1 MTAVDRA
8 IGVYLSR
15 VRSWRDVLRSDAVRL
30 DPELAAEA
38 RAQLEREAKHLV
50 ALLDG
55 AVSLQ
60 VGVLAWALGE
70 LLEALFD
77 AIAFWPEID
86 SSREAVDAVNQA
98 AQLRQHLGLQAR
110 ALYGLAL
117 HEALHGRQ
125 DQAHRLLGRALVLA
139 QQAGDGALLQA
150 VGMALSRLDGRD
162 WAWPDLTKEPPAWV
176 TERPATDAPVR
187 SPNGWPPPRA
197 EGRAAAGPGPTL
209 PSGGW
214 PTSDPTTGPGGRG
227 GPGGP
232 GGRRGGG
239 PGPPPPPS
247 GGGAGH
253 AGGGRR
259 STKQRRSRLPS
270 AVYRIA
276 SEYARSFEAS
286 GSWTLW
292 EGATRVRRW
301 AADRAPDRV
310 RALTYQELSEIY
322 ARRGLR
328 TKAADAYSISQE
340 LEHRHRDARTTAPNP
355 GHVEAFDPS
364 RAPEHPTASQ
374 RPLGDHEVASLA
386 SGDPMATARPV
397 LAPDAW
403 DATRSDIVA
412 AALAGSAA
420 PMPRQP
426 AEPPV
431 RAAGA
436 ADTGLD
442 AGLAAVRRVRGA
454 RTPSVQPVTFGRR

>member
-1 MTAVDRA
+1 
-8 IGVYLSR
+8 
-15 VRSWRDVLRSDAVRL
+15 
-30 DPELAAEA
+30 
-38 RAQLEREAKHLV
+38 
-50 ALLDG
+50 
-55 AVSLQ
+55 
-60 VGVLAWALGE
+60 
-70 LLEALFD
+70 
-77 AIAFWPEID
+77 
-86 SSREAVDAVNQA
+86 
-98 AQLRQHLGLQAR
+98 
-110 ALYGLAL
+110 
-117 HEALHGRQ
+117 
-125 DQAHRLLGRALVLA
+125 
-139 QQAGDGALLQA
+139 
-150 VGMALSRLDGRD
+150 
-162 WAWPDLTKEPPAWV
+162 
-176 TERPATDAPVR
+176 
-187 SPNGWPPPRA
+187 
-197 EGRAAAGPGPTL
+197 
-209 PSGGW
+209 
-214 PTSDPTTGPGGRG
+214 
-227 GPGGP
+227 
-232 GGRRGGG
+232 
-239 PGPPPPPS
+239 
-247 GGGAGH
+247 
-253 AGGGRR
+253 
-259 STKQRRSRLPS
+259 
-270 AVYRIA
+270 
-276 SEYARSFEAS
+276 
-286 GSWTLW
+286 
-292 EGATRVRRW
+292 
-301 AADRAPDRV
+301 
-310 RALTYQELSEIY
+310 LTYQELSEIY